1 MTRSNGPRNAGRLS
15 VVAVLAVGCIAGNAV
30 AQTQMRRIPEA
41 APAPAPPPANAT
53 VRVAPAT
60 PPPTA
65 PAAPAATAKAITTA
79 AQVVPAPVPIPPP
92 GSGSHGKMASL
103 PPTMNK
109 GGLAPNRAYVP
120 FPQNMAHTVDPKM
133 CTQHGGFAAGLG
145 CTAGLPHGM
154 LALVWD
160 CANCKVDGYR
170 LYRVDGT
177 RHDPVAIPANSA
189 SFTAALLDAPQGG
202 FGGHCYAAT
211 AYRGTYESEL
221 SDHFCAD
228 GGSVVNTVTLQAD
241 HVRTSEAFGGGL
253 TVVYQSKDDLEVG
266 GLHATTK
273 SSGGDSS
280 TNWIAR
286 GGLHFDL
293 SKLAQKHV
301 FSAKLHV
308 TVDTTHLDAGGID
321 HGTSCTS
328 LIALGQDQWW
338 IHTDWILASG
348 QRNEVNGFD
357 TPARLKP
364 GSMEGPNSTY
374 DVTPI
379 VSDWVQGAQQNFGF
393 VLMTDDTG
401 INGFS
406 ENACYTT
413 YTPGYSLEVKFSD

>member
-1 MTRSNGPRNAGRLS
+1 MKNSNGPRNAGRLS

-30 AQTQMRRIPEA
+30 AQQQMRRIPEA
-41 APAPAPPPANAT
+41 APAPPPPNAV

-60 PPPTA
+60 PPP
-65 PAAPAATAKAITTA
+65 APAATAKAISTA
-79 AQVVPAPVPIPPP
+79 APVAPAPVPIPPP
-92 GSGSHGKMASL
+92 GSGSRGQMASQ

-120 FPQNMAHTVDPKM
+120 FPQNMTHTVDPKT

-177 RHDPVAIPANSA
+177 RHDPVSIPANGA

-221 SDHFCAD
+221 SDPFCAD
-228 GGSVVNTVTLQAD
+228 GGSVVSTVTLQPD
-241 HVRTSEAFGGGL
+241 HVRTSEAFASSAALGI
-253 TVVYQSKDDLEVG
+253 VYQSKDDLEVG
-266 GLHATTK
+266 GMHSASKAL
-273 SSGGDSS
+273 GGDAWA
-280 TNWIAR
+280 NWIAR

-293 SKLAQKHV
+293 GKLAQKHV

-308 TVDTTHLDAGGID
+308 TVDTTHLDAGGVD

-338 IHTDWILASG
+338 IHTDWVLASG
-348 QRNEVNGFD
+348 QRSEVNGFD

-364 GSMEGPNSTY
+364 GSMDGPNSAY

-393 VLMTDDTG
+393 VLMTDDAG

-406 ENACYTT
+406 QNACYTT
-413 YTPGYSLEVKFSD
+413 YTTSYSLEVKFSG